1 MFKSSIPILVLAA
14 ISAVIPAAS
23 AFGGDIE
30 IKLEAGEGPL
40 DNPFKGWCPYVD
52 AGDIRQPY
60 SMAFLYVPWSRIEP
74 EEGKF
79 AFDLWEKKDWSVPE
93 AKGKHI
99 VFRVYI
105 DYPSLPSGLPGWLRK
120 RGIKESR
127 YRDHGGGLS
136 PDYNDPRMI
145 QALERLIKALGERYD
160 ENPRVA
166 FIELGLLG
174 FWGEWHTWPRDEL
187 YASNET
193 ERRVIDAYRSAF
205 PHKIL
210 LARYARDDAGSRDFI
225 GFHDD
230 MFPEDT
236 NNGEDWSFYEGLK
249 RSGRLDNWKKA
260 SIGGEMVP
268 NRARVW
274 MGPKFAATL
283 SAVELCRF
291 SWIGPYCPAL
301 EKSTDAKFLENCRK
315 LVQRMG
321 YQFHL
326 KSVKHAQEI
335 MRKDPFE
342 VAIEGENEGVAPF
355 PYPWEVEFALIGEDG
370 TIAERARVHTDIRT
384 WLPGSFRIGARFSAQ
399 VPPGRYKIAIG
410 IIDPATNRPGV
421 AFANRLERSS
431 GWSVLSRVSV
441 VAKR

>member
-1 MFKSSIPILVLAA
+1 MIHRLIPPLVLVAA
-14 ISAVIPAAS
+14 ISAYPAALQ
-23 AFGGDIE
+23 AFGGDVE
-30 IKLEAGEGPL
+30 IKFDAGEGPL

-74 EEGKF
+74 REGSY
-79 AFDLWEKKDWSVPE
+79 AFEAWENQDWSVRE

-105 DYPSLPSGLPGWLRK
+105 DYPSLPSGLPDWLRK
-120 RGIKESR
+120 KGLKETT

-145 QALERLIKALGERYD
+145 QALERLIKALGKRYD
-160 ENPRVA
+160 KNPRVA

-187 YASNET
+187 YASNDT
-193 ERRVIDAYRSAF
+193 ERRVIDAYHAAF

-210 LARYARDDAGSRDFI
+210 LARYARDDAGARDFI

-268 NRARVW
+268 NRAEVW
-274 MGPKFAATL
+274 MKPKFARTL
-283 SAVELCRF
+283 AAVELCRF

-301 EKSTDAKFLENCRK
+301 EKSNDPEFLDNCRK
-315 LVQRMG
+315 LVRRMG
-321 YQFHL
+321 YQFQL
-326 KSVKHAQEI
+326 KSIKHNQKLSHNDSLEL
-335 MRKDPFE
+335 
-342 VAIEGENEGVAPF
+342 AIEGENEGVAPF
-355 PYPWEVEFALIGEDG
+355 PYPWKIEVALIGEDG
-370 TIAERARVHTDIRT
+370 TIAERERVNADVRQ
-384 WLPGSFRIGARFSAQ
+384 WLPGTFRIDARFVPR
-399 VPPGRYKIAIG
+399 VPPGRYRIAVG
-410 IIDPATNRPGV
+410 IIDPATKH
-421 AFANRLERSS
+421 AAIKFANRLERSS
-431 GWSVLSRVSV
+431 GWTVLSRVSIDP
-441 VAKR
+441 